1 MSSETSVVKEAKEA
15 VDSLKKAF
23 HDFRVTNDER
33 IKQIEAKGYA
43 DPLLEQQVDKAN
55 ADIAKL
61 SDELKALTKA
71 HDNVELAINRGTN
84 GGKGGDEIKALA
96 EFQQYTRGRV
106 HSADS
111 LTVEGFRA
119 YKKAFASYLRRGDS
133 VPADI
138 RAAMSVGSDPDGGFY
153 VTPDTSGTIVQKIFE
168 TSPIRQIA
176 AVQTIST
183 DALEG
188 YADTDEQSAGWVAET
203 GARSDSTT
211 PQGKKY
217 RIPVFEMYSQP
228 SATQQLLDDA
238 SIDIEAW
245 LAGKVADKL
254 ARLENTAFVSGNGV
268 TQPRGFLDYTTAATA
283 DSARSWGT
291 LEHVATG
298 TSGGF
303 GTDPNG
309 SDKLIDLMHKL
320 KSAYRNGAVW
330 VMNRATLGAAR
341 KLKANGE
348 YIWLPSMTAGQN
360 SQLLGFQVVEAED
373 MPAIAA
379 NSLSIAFGN
388 FKVGYQI
395 VDRQGI
401 RTLRDPFTNKPY
413 VRFYT
418 TRRVG
423 GDVLNFE
430 AIKFL
435 KFAA

>member
-1 MSSETSVVKEAKEA
+1 MTDLASMKDTVEA
-15 VDSLKKAF
+15 LNKAF
-23 HDFRVTNDER
+23 HDFKQANDER
-33 IKQIEAKGYA
+33 IKHIENKGKA
-43 DPLLEQQVDKAN
+43 DPLLEAKVDKAN
-55 ADIAKL
+55 ADVTKL
-61 SDELKALTKA
+61 SDQLKALEKA
-71 HDNVELAINRGTN
+71 HDEVELSINRGAAKN
-84 GGKGGDEIKALA
+84 GNDAKALA
-96 EFQQYTRGRV
+96 EFKQYTRGR
-106 HSADS
+106 SQSEGMDEES
-111 LTVEGFRA
+111 LRA
-119 YKKAFASYLRRGDS
+119 YGKAFSAYLRRGDAVS
-133 VPADI
+133 TDI

-153 VTPDTSGTIVQKIFE
+153 VTPDTSGAIVQKIFE

-176 AVQTIST
+176 AIQTIST

-188 YADTDEQSAGWVAET
+188 YADTDEQSGGWVSET

-211 PQGKKY
+211 PVGKKY

-238 SIDIEAW
+238 SINVEAW

-254 ARLENTAFVSGNGV
+254 SRLENTAFVSGDGV

-283 DSARSWGT
+283 DSTRAWGQ

-298 TSGGF
+298 TSASF

-309 SDKLIDLMHKL
+309 SDKLIDLVHKL
-320 KSAYRNGAVW
+320 KSAYRNGSVF

-388 FKVGYQI
+388 FKTGYQI

-423 GDVLNFE
+423 GDVVNFE